1 MGYHGQAGDKWLMC
15 VAVHTL
21 YFTALKKPTNPAFS
35 RTSLFLLSFS
45 STVFPS
51 SFSSKLH
58 VLFSL
63 NFASQ
68 SLFFF
73 LNRSN
78 GLDDFPSIEI
88 LLSNDQTTPSSHF
101 SQGSKALSTA
111 SLAPKN
117 VHWGIFYHDF
127 LTENHPL
134 GYCLQTHPSFIFF
147 FFFLGAGSPLN
158 PEICYPKRIF
168 FFGLSM
174 WISPLIHCA
183 FSDSFLNGFSFFATQ

>member
-147 FFFLGAGSPLN
+147 FFSWGRFTFESWNMLSKKN
-158 PEICYPKRIF
+158 IF
-168 FFGLSM
+168 FWPVHVNIPPHSLCFF
-174 WISPLIHCA
+174 WQ
-183 FSDSFLNGFSFFATQ
+183 FS

>member
-1 MGYHGQAGDKWLMC
+1 MC
-15 VAVHTL
+15 LAAHAL

-35 RTSLFLLSFS
+35 RTSLFLLSSS

-117 VHWGIFYHDF
+117 VHRGIFYHDF

-147 FFFLGAGSPLN
+147 FFSSGRFTFESWNMLSKKN
-158 PEICYPKRIF
+158 IF
-168 FFGLSM
+168 FLACPCEYPPSFIVLFLTVFLM
-174 WISPLIHCA
+174 ASPSSPPNNMAQAVL
-183 FSDSFLNGFSFFATQ
+183 